1 MTMKLVLTSRGFVK
15 LKKSKINVKVFDPFV
30 DKKIIEKKGA
40 EKLENLLDGL
50 KNADFVSLHV
60 PLTNETKNLI
70 KSLNLVFDVI
80 NSPNIF

>member
-1 MTMKLVLTSRGFVK
+1 M
-15 LKKSKINVKVFDPFV
+15 NVKVYDPFV

-40 EKLENLLDGL
+40 EKLENLQDGL

-70 KSLNLVFDVI
+70 NLNNLKQ
-80 NSPNIF
+80 